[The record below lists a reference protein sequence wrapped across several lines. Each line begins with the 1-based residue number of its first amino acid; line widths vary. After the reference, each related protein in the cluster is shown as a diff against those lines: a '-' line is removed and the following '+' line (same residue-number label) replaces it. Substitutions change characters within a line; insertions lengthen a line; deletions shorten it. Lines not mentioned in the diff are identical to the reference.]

1 MSRHPA
7 GRRAGSSTARPRD
20 RREHRIL
27 DRELVIG
34 SLCTGYGGLD
44 LGVIAAFGRARTAWV
59 ADPDRHVSAI
69 LAARMPGVRNLGDI
83 TTTDWTEVEPVD
95 VIVVGFPCQDISSAG
110 RGAGIRKGTRSGLWH
125 QVVAAVRHL
134 RPALL
139 VVENV
144 AALRWRKGGLDVV
157 LGDLAEIGY
166 DACWTSVRA
175 SDIGAPHRRDRVFL
189 VAYPAGSTFTTG
201 VADPDRRGRPFISEQ
216 DGHANDEAGAA
227 GQHDADRCRPAATDS
242 TSERRQPGRLLTGIP
257 QGRRASGDL
266 ARCGDDV
273 PADSDEQQSQRRR
286 GPCRLV
292 AAAGPTPE
300 QEDQRQRHGHAAVN
314 RGEAAADHTSR
325 PYRSRSEGGAP
336 VPDSTHAG
344 RNEGQPQP
352 APIERRFDLVAGGR
366 TPLADTTCGWQPQQP
381 DRGGGVQIW
390 PRAGTGCRDR
400 SGDPADRTRDLER
413 SAVSVAPQVDWGIYG
428 PAIRR
433 WEATCGLAAPHPT
446 EPGKSG
452 RARLSPAFVEWMMG
466 LDAGWVTDLD
476 IPRTAQLRALG
487 NGVVPQQAA
496 YALRLILADL
506 VAIHAAD
513 DFQEASSRAA

>member
-1 MSRHPA
+1 MNQQPA
-7 GRRAGSSTARPRD
+7 STSTTRPSD
-20 RREHRIL
+20 RREYRIL

-44 LGVIAAFGRARTAWV
+44 LAVIAAFGQARTAWV

-216 DGHANDEAGAA
+216 DGHADDEAGAA
-227 GQHDADRCRPAATDS
+227 GRHDADRCRPAATDS
-242 TSERRQPGRLLTGIP
+242 ASERRQPRRLLTGIP
-257 QGRRASGDL
+257 QGGRASGDL

-292 AAAGPTPE
+292 ASAGATPK

-314 RGEAAADHTSR
+314 RGEAPADHASR
-325 PYRSRSEGGAP
+325 PYRSRPGSGAASL
-336 VPDSTHAG
+336 D
-344 RNEGQPQP
+344 
-352 APIERRFDLVAGGR
+352 RRSDLGAGGR
-366 TPLADTTCGWQPQQP
+366 TSLADTSCGWQPQQP
-381 DRGGGVQIW
+381 DRGGGVPIG

-433 WEATCGLAAPHPT
+433 WEAIRGLAAPHPT
-446 EPGKSG
+446 EPGKNG
-452 RARLSPAFVEWMMG
+452 RVRLSPAFVEWIMG

-476 IPRTAQLRALG
+476 LPRTAQLRALG

-496 YALRLILADL
+496 YALSLILADL
-506 VAIHAAD
+506 VAVHAVG
-513 DFQEASSRAA
+513 DFHEAPRRAA